1 MLPVSKPFEVIFF
14 LMYRTFVDK
23 HFFAVPIL
31 QILFRGFLV
40 FVEVGTDQS
49 NSGHLDA
56 CRSLGQ
62 ISFPWRP
69 SSCCLSRTCSSWSI
83 FYPGISR
90 LAFIQGPLSSDCHL
104 GRITLLV
111 KIPERYHSVR
121 KLDCLRFNSDFIA
134 NASQVMYLKKIKV
147 TEGHP
152 SETIIPRS
160 QTKISRSYEKEFV
173 PN

>member
-23 HFFAVPIL
+23 HFFCSSDLADT
-31 QILFRGFLV
+31 FSGFLYLLRLVLISQIVVISTPADLWGRFHSPGARVPVV
-40 FVEVGTDQS
+40 FP
-49 NSGHLDA
+49 
-56 CRSLGQ
+56 C
-62 ISFPWRP
+62 
-69 SSCCLSRTCSSWSI
+69 TCSSWSI

-121 KLDCLRFNSDFIA
+121 KTRL
-134 NASQVMYLKKIKV
+134 
-147 TEGHP
+147 P
-152 SETIIPRS
+152 TI
-160 QTKISRSYEKEFV
+160 
-173 PN
+173 